1 MSPTRTEFPTA
12 SEKEIQHQNNVFLT
26 SVFCYTSVP
35 GGTILVSYSWTRR
48 TADILEFSA
57 IPEED
62 INGTGDSKEDWAVV
76 LESWN
81 G

>member
-1 MSPTRTEFPTA
+1 MSPTRTEFPLLLKRKYST
-12 SEKEIQHQNNVFLT
+12 KNNVFLT
-26 SVFCYTSVP
+26 SVFRYTSVP

-48 TADILEFSA
+48 TAGILEISA

-62 INGTGDSKEDWAVV
+62 IKGTGDSKEDWAVV

>member
-1 MSPTRTEFPTA
+1 MSPTRTEFPLLLKRKYST
-12 SEKEIQHQNNVFLT
+12 KNNVFLT
-26 SVFCYTSVP
+26 SVFRYTSVP

-48 TADILEFSA
+48 TAGILEFSA

-62 INGTGDSKEDWAVV
+62 IKGTGDSKKDWAVV